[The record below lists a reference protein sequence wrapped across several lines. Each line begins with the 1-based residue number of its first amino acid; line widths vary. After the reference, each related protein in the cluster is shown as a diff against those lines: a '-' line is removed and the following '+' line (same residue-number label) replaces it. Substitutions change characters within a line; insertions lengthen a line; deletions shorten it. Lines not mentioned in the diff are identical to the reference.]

1 MKRILLSVLITAGF
15 TGIAAAQDTNAVQP
29 AQATNTNT
37 GIPEAGVA
45 FKPFPLV
52 FYDADAGFGFGVSVS
67 LFGYDGK
74 SKEYLWKIYSEFTYT
89 LKGQMD
95 PDIRFDIPA
104 LWIAGQ
110 PFRVQGMGEYIFA
123 LAENFYGY
131 ANSIVDPAMTLGYTN
146 LTNYLFEQKHPYLYF
161 TISTP
166 LAWGKSFGYDKTFD
180 LLIGTYIEG
189 YSFTSNSTQP
199 VKHPSYL
206 LTSQPYGF
214 AGGTVWSMMVGFRF
228 DNRDFEP
235 NPHSGTYNEIM
246 AEFALA
252 GIYNYSRLTF
262 KHSAYF
268 DPFPSYKRLVI
279 AERLMVDQLFGDVPF
294 FKAQKFGGVQS
305 FDGIGGNDTM
315 RGIPKY
321 RFIDNLKMVFSPEI
335 RWRFLDFGPFLWD
348 MWHLELVLFS
358 DIGGA
363 WRDFAALNLSEIQ
376 VTYGAGLRILW
387 GEDFII
393 AADFGFWRDQMGM
406 YIGFDHQF

>member
-15 TGIAAAQDTNAVQP
+15 AGIAAAQDTNVSQP

-45 FKPFPLV
+45 FKPFPLIFGDTDTGV
-52 FYDADAGFGFGVSVS
+52 GFGISVS
-67 LFGYDGK
+67 LYGYNGK
-74 SKEYLWKIYSEFTYT
+74 SKDYLWKIYSEFTYST
-89 LKGQMD
+89 KGQMD

-110 PFRVQGMGEYIFA
+110 PFRVQGMAEYIFA
-123 LAENFYGY
+123 LAESYYGY

-146 LTNYLFEQKHPYLYF
+146 QTNYFYEQKHPYIYF

-166 LAWGKSFGYDKTFD
+166 LAWGKSLGFDKTFD
-180 LLIGTYIEG
+180 FLLGSYLEG
-189 YSFTSNSTQP
+189 YSFSKSTVQSNKS
-199 VKHPSYL
+199 SYL
-206 LTSQPYGF
+206 FDTMPNGI

-228 DNRDFEP
+228 DNRDYEP
-235 NPHSGTYNEIM
+235 NPHAGTYNEVM
-246 AEFALA
+246 YEFALA
-252 GIYNYSRLTF
+252 GMYNYSRLTV

-268 DPFPSYKRLVI
+268 DLFPSYKRLVI

-294 FKAQKFGGVQS
+294 FKAQKFGGVQPY
-305 FDGIGGNDTM
+305 DGIGGNDTM
-315 RGIPKY
+315 RGIGKF
-321 RFIDNLKMVFSPEI
+321 RFLDNMKIVFTPEI

-358 DIGGA
+358 DIGGS
-363 WRDFAALNLSEIQ
+363 WHDFSSFSFSEIE
-376 VTYGAGLRILW
+376 VTWGAALRILW

-393 AADFGFWRDQMGM
+393 AADFGFWRDQMGV
-406 YIGFDHQF
+406 YIGLDHQF